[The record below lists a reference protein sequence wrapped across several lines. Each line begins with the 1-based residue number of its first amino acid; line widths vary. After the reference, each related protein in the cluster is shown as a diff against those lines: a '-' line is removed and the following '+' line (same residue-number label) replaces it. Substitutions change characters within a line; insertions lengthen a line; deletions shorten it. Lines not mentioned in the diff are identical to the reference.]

1 MFTAPTGC
9 QEGFS
14 TAVLIPVVEA
24 LEDKGVNVCEALAG
38 VRLAPA
44 QIAASENIAADDI
57 LQVYDN
63 AAKLVSDPDFG
74 LHVGTRYHLS
84 SSGMLGFAI
93 LSSTKFEQ
101 AISHIQK
108 YHQAG
113 KPTLEV
119 YFQYY

>member
-74 LHVGTRYHLS
+74 FHVGTRSHLS
-84 SSGMLGFAI
+84 SYGMLGFAI
-93 LSSTKFEQ
+93 LSSHKFEQ
-101 AISHIQK
+101 ALSHNLGR
-108 YHQAG
+108 ASCRERVG
-113 KPTLEV
+113 TDV
-119 YFQYY
+119 